1 MHKKVYDIE
10 LVDLNVGE
18 KFNEDEVERI
28 VKENVEYIINNDK
41 KCPHFYIVE
50 VNDEII
56 DDTSAEEYLRKMR
69 KLFLMNGVE
78 NVVFTT
84 KGLLTLQKVEIVR
97 KKK

>member
-1 MHKKVYDIE
+1 MRKKVYDIE

-50 VNDEII
+50 VNDEIV

>member
-41 KCPHFYIVE
+41 KCPHFYIIE

-84 KGLLTLQKVEIVR
+84 KGLLTLQKVEIV
-97 KKK
+97 KKKK

>member
-1 MHKKVYDIE
+1 MRKKVYDIE